1 MYKITIEQDGQKIH
15 EAECETILLAR
26 VDSKPHVEARCFS
39 GGKYPK
45 SYLAGCITAVE
56 GLIETIYA
64 DVEGLE
70 ELTQNCKDY
79 CMSKLTDKEDH
90 NELD

>member
-1 MYKITIEQDGQKIH
+1 MFKITIENDGRKIH
-15 EAECETILLAR
+15 EAECETILLAH

-39 GGKYPK
+39 DVEYPK

-70 ELTQNCKDY
+70 ELTQHCKDY
-79 CMSKLTDKEDH
+79 CMSKLTDKED
-90 NELD
+90 NDELD